1 MTNCQSACHLHLPSG
16 VQLGDGSV
24 RLIAGML
31 APGLLDGHA
40 GLGERGSMIWP
51 RRHRRFGG
59 VIASPSSDGLC
70 GLNPSRRSRFAL
82 LRIAQRGRCNS
93 STSCDTECV
102 GHKVTSSRSS
112 SSVQRDI
119 AASVME
125 APSSSNVPADS
136 CHDLGDRNFST
147 WNNSLR
153 RTRRLFLAPLGDPL
167 NLIRMPVL
175 IQINTRRSYGL
186 SLPGMT
192 RSSALFIWLPLMWVA
207 ILAVLTATFV
217 VLFQ

>member
-1 MTNCQSACHLHLPSG
+1 MRPQSKQTQPFC
-16 VQLGDGSV
+16 
-24 RLIAGML
+24 L
-31 APGLLDGHA
+31 AAYRPARAMQQFDKL
-40 GLGERGSMIWP
+40 
-51 RRHRRFGG
+51 RH
-59 VIASPSSDGLC
+59 
-70 GLNPSRRSRFAL
+70 
-82 LRIAQRGRCNS
+82 
-93 STSCDTECV
+93 TECV

-186 SLPGMT
+186 SLPGIT